1 MIAAPSPRLEDD
13 VVALRPWTEAD
24 LPAVGAA
31 VADPEIARRNR
42 LPQPFDPAGW
52 FAEITRQRRAGEGLR
67 LLIVDPVTDRLFG
80 ATALAGLGPEHRSAN
95 LGYWVLASERG
106 RGVAPRA
113 LGLLT
118 AWAFE
123 ALDLDRITAATDPDN
138 APSRRLLEKLGFELV
153 TEDDDQAHYALR
165 NQTVRVRQMDS

>member
-1 MIAAPSPRLEDD
+1 MIAAPSPRLEDE
-13 VVALRPWTEAD
+13 VVALRPWTQAD

-52 FAEITRQRRAGEGLR
+52 FAEITRQQRAGEGLR
-67 LLIVDPVTDRLFG
+67 LLIVDPVTDRLLG
-80 ATALAGLGPEHRSAN
+80 ATSLAGLGREHRSAD
-95 LGYWVLASERG
+95 LGYWVLAFERG

-113 LGLLT
+113 IGLLT
-118 AWAFE
+118 AWAFDTLE
-123 ALDLDRITAATDPDN
+123 LEQIVAATDPDN

-153 TEDDDQAHYALR
+153 TEDADQAHYALQ
-165 NQTVRVRQMDS
+165 NQII